1 MGGIAGWV
9 DYHRDLRRDGTVVR
23 SMVATLAHRGHEAE
37 SLWVDTHAVI
47 AHRRLVVA
55 EPGDARRPA
64 VASEAGNVLAVLAY
78 DGEIYNHAALRSELA
93 SRGHRLQEQGD
104 TEVALHAYLEW
115 GMDCASHL
123 DGMFAFAVWDAR
135 QQALV
140 LVRDRLGIKPLYY
153 SRTPTGM
160 LFASEPKALLAHPL
174 VQATVDEDGLRE
186 ALAFTGTPG
195 RSVFRSIQ
203 KVLAGT
209 VLRIDERGTTQ
220 NRYWALAGHPHTDD
234 QAKTV
239 DTVRGLLEEAIT
251 KQLEIPVPFGAF
263 LSGGLDSSSM
273 VALTARILRERGN
286 QQLRT
291 YSLRLAAES
300 EDLAPDP
307 MRSSFDAPYA
317 REVAKHVGAEHTEI
331 VLETAHLKDPVIR
344 SALVPAQHDTPY
356 SISEAHT
363 TLYVLCRAA
372 REHAD
377 VVLMGEW
384 ADTVFGAFLGIEDPA
399 VVAAPT
405 LPWVAFTSKHTVETG
420 LGTGLFDKQLL
431 KRLDLPG
438 YCADRYAEALT
449 EVPYVDGEDPTE
461 RRMRE
466 ICFLHM
472 QGWREVGVAT
482 DDGIGMAHGL
492 ELRVPYFDHNLVQY
506 VFNTPW
512 TMKTFDGRSKSL
524 LRAAMADLL
533 PKSVLERRPSPFP
546 ITHDP
551 AYSQFLR
558 EELGEILADPR
569 APILPLL
576 DVDAV
581 RRLIEDPAAFT
592 GGWRTRTD
600 VEMVLQTNT
609 WLERCQVRLAL

>member
-9 DYHRDLRRDGTVVR
+9 DYHRDLGRDGGVVR
-23 SMVATLAHRGHEAE
+23 GMIARLAHRGHEAE
-37 SLWVDTHAVI
+37 SLWVGTRAVL
-47 AHRRLVVA
+47 AHRQLAVG
-55 EPGDARRPA
+55 EPRNARRPA
-64 VASEAGNVLAVLAY
+64 LATDGGQVLAVLAY
-78 DGEIYNHAALRSELA
+78 DGEIYNHAALRTELTA
-93 SRGHRLQEQGD
+93 RGHRFRERGD
-104 TEVALHAYLEW
+104 TEVALRAYLEW

-153 SRTPTGM
+153 CRTATGV
-160 LFASEPKALLAHPL
+160 LFASEPKAILAHPL
-174 VQATVDEDGLRE
+174 VPATVDEDGLRE

-195 RSVFRSIQ
+195 RTVFRDIQ

-209 VLRIDERGTTQ
+209 VLRIDRHGTTQ
-220 NRYWALAGHPHTDD
+220 NRYWALTGQPHTDD
-234 QAKTV
+234 RAKTV
-239 DTVRGLLEEAIT
+239 EVVRGLLEEAVG
-251 KQLEIPVPFGAF
+251 KQLAIPVPFGAF

-273 VALTARILRERGN
+273 VALAARILRERGN

-291 YSLRLAAES
+291 YSLCLAAES
-300 EDLAPDP
+300 ENLAPDP
-307 MRSSFDAPYA
+307 VRSSFDAPYA
-317 REVAKHVGAEHTEI
+317 REVAAHVGAEHTEV
-331 VLETAHLKDPVIR
+331 VLETGHLKDPVIR
-344 SALVPAQHDTPY
+344 AALVPAQHDTPY

-363 TLYVLCRAA
+363 TLYVLCRAVA
-372 REHAD
+372 EHAS
-377 VVLMGEW
+377 VALMGEW
-384 ADTVFGAFLGIEDPA
+384 ADTLFGAFLGIEDPG
-399 VVAAPT
+399 VVAART

-420 LGTGLFDKQLL
+420 LGTGLFDRQLL

-438 YCADRYAEALT
+438 YCADRYADALA
-449 EVPYVDGEDPTE
+449 EVPYVDGESPAE

-466 ICFLHM
+466 ICYLHL

-482 DDGIGMAHGL
+482 DDGIGMANGL
-492 ELRVPYFDHNLVQY
+492 ELRVPYFDHHLVQY

-512 TMKTFDGRSKSL
+512 AYKTFDGRSKSL

-533 PKSVLERRPSPFP
+533 PASVLERRPSPFP

-558 EELGEILADPR
+558 EALAGVASDPQS
-569 APILPLL
+569 PILPLL

-581 RRLIEDPAAFT
+581 RRLVEDPAAFA

-600 VEMVLQTNT
+600 VEMVLQTNA
-609 WLERCQVRLAL
+609 WLDRCRVHLAL